1 MKFLD
6 ALVTNLV
13 FFTQFLGIVAIIF
26 LIAYLL
32 ERLQNKQIA
41 YTGKLLTT
49 KKLTMI
55 GLFSAISTIL
65 MMFEIPLPFTPP
77 FYKIDIS
84 EVPVLIITFSFGPLA
99 GILTEFCKI
108 LLKLVFRSTS
118 TAFVGELANFI
129 IGAGLVLPAGCIYLW
144 KKDRKTAY
152 IACICATICM
162 TIVGSFLN
170 AVYLL
175 PTFAK
180 LYGMEIEAI
189 VAMGNAINPN
199 INSVSTMVLL
209 AVVPFN
215 IIKGVVV
222 SFITLLLYKK
232 LSSVIK

>member
-13 FFTQFLGIVAIIF
+13 FFMQFLGIVAIIF

-32 ERLQNKQIA
+32 ERLHNKQLA

-49 KKLTMI
+49 RKLTMI

-65 MMFEIPLPFTPP
+65 MMFEIPLPFAPP

-84 EVPVLIITFSFGPLA
+84 EVPVLIITFGFGPMA

-144 KKDRKTAY
+144 KKDRKKAY
-152 IACICATICM
+152 IACIFGTICM
-162 TIVGSFLN
+162 TVVGSFLN

-180 LYGMEIEAI
+180 LYGMDIDTI
-189 VAMGNAINPN
+189 VAMGSAINSN

-215 IIKGVVV
+215 IVKGIVV
-222 SFITLLLYKK
+222 SLITLILYKK
-232 LSSVIK
+232 LSHIMK